1 MIEKLLNP
9 LFKQLGYKIVKDDYQ
24 EKYAEF
30 LDIYEACKPYTMT
43 SSDRMFSL
51 YKAVEYIIKNGIEGD
66 FVECGVWK
74 GGSSML
80 IAKTLLKFGVSNRH
94 IWMYDTYEGMSEP
107 TDKDK
112 DPAGTS
118 AEELLKKSSKQ
129 DAASIWCY
137 SGIDEVKGHLQ
148 STGYPIELIHFV
160 KGKVED
166 SIPVVMPENPIALL
180 RLDTDWYESTKHEMD
195 HLYPHLV
202 QKGILIIDDYGHWQ
216 GARKAIDEYLSEHKI
231 AMLLNTID
239 YTGRIAVKA

>member
-1 MIEKLLNP
+1 
-9 LFKQLGYKIVKDDYQ
+9 
-24 EKYAEF
+24 
-30 LDIYEACKPYTMT
+30 
-43 SSDRMFSL
+43 
-51 YKAVEYIIKNGIEGD
+51 
-66 FVECGVWK
+66 
-74 GGSSML
+74 
-80 IAKTLLKFGVSNRH
+80 
-94 IWMYDTYEGMSEP
+94 MSEP

-137 SGIDEVKGHLQ
+137 SGIDEVKSHLQ
-148 STGYPIELIHFV
+148 STGYPIEMIHFV

-166 SIPVVMPENPIALL
+166 SIPGIMPENPIALL

>member
-1 MIEKLLNP
+1 MIVKLLNS
-9 LFKQLGYKIVKDDYQ
+9 LFKPIGFKIVKEDYQ
-24 EKYAEF
+24 EKYPEF
-30 LDIYEACKPYTMT
+30 LDIYEDCKPFTMT
-43 SSDRMFSL
+43 SVDRMYAL
-51 YKAVEYIIKNGIEGD
+51 YKAVEYIIKNEIEGD
-66 FVECGVWK
+66 FIECGVWK

-118 AEELLKKSSKQ
+118 AEELLKKASKQ

-137 SGIDEVKGHLQ
+137 SDIDEVKSHLQ

-166 SIPVVMPENPIALL
+166 SIPGVMPENPIALL

-202 QKGILIIDDYGHWQ
+202 QKGILIIDDYGDWQ

>member
-43 SSDRMFSL
+43 STDRMFSL

-202 QKGILIIDDYGHWQ
+202 QKGILIIDDYGDWQ

-231 AMLLNTID
+231 AMLLNRID
-239 YTGRIAVKA
+239 HTGRIAVKA

>member
-43 SSDRMFSL
+43 STDRMFSL

-148 STGYPIELIHFV
+148 STGYPIELIHFI

>member
-1 MIEKLLNP
+1 
-9 LFKQLGYKIVKDDYQ
+9 
-24 EKYAEF
+24 
-30 LDIYEACKPYTMT
+30 
-43 SSDRMFSL
+43 
-51 YKAVEYIIKNGIEGD
+51 
-66 FVECGVWK
+66 
-74 GGSSML
+74 
-80 IAKTLLKFGVSNRH
+80 
-94 IWMYDTYEGMSEP
+94 MYDTYEGMSEP

>member
-43 SSDRMFSL
+43 STDRMFSL